1 MLTLIMLEF
10 RKLFGARSARLA
22 ALICVL
28 LPWIWPLAPRLK
40 GVYNLVIVS
49 GWQVPTLSL
58 ITITQFLLPLLV
70 ALTCAEMI
78 GTEISQGTLAPLMLR
93 PINRSRIIVAK
104 LITALIYPALL
115 LAVLFVASL
124 VAGLRF
130 GFGDFSGGTG
140 LGPGLFVGVGQLGG
154 GEALGQVL
162 HAGLLACVILL
173 PIAALSLLF
182 GVLYLNTAAASLAT
196 FATLIVM
203 QLLVVLPEGIQK
215 ILLTYHFK
223 LYAYGGYA
231 NPGDI
236 NQGVILLLIYTIGF
250 GMMAIFAFDRRDV

>member
-1 MLTLIMLEF
+1 MLTLLLLEF
-10 RKLFGARSARLA
+10 RKLLGSRSAKL
-22 ALICVL
+22 ALILTFVL
-28 LPWIWPLAPRLK
+28 PLVWAYAPRLAQVF
-40 GVYNLVIVS
+40 GVNVIS
-49 GWQVPTLSL
+49 GWQLPAISLGLTLPL
-58 ITITQFLLPLLV
+58 LLPLFISVTV
-70 ALTCAEMI
+70 AESI
-78 GTEISQGTLAPLMLR
+78 GSEISHGTLAPLLLR
-93 PINRSRIIVAK
+93 PVDRTKVIASK
-104 LITALIYPALL
+104 LIAALSFPILLVATTLAGSL
-115 LAVLFVASL
+115 LAGIPL
-124 VAGLRF
+124 
-130 GFGDFSGGTG
+130 GFGTFTGGTG

-154 GEALGQVL
+154 SEALRQVL

-223 LYAYGGYA
+223 LYAYGGYT
-231 NPGDI
+231 NPGDV

>member
-140 LGPGLFVGVGQLGG
+140 LGPGLFVGVGQLSS
-154 GEALGQVL
+154 GEAFGQVL
-162 HAGLLACVILL
+162 RSFLLDALAL
-173 PIAALSLLF
+173 MPIAALSLLYAVAF
-182 GVLYLNTAAASLAT
+182 LNTAAAALAT
-196 FATLIVM
+196 LATIQIM
-203 QLLVVLPEGIQK
+203 NMLVVFPEALQK
-215 ILLTYHFK
+215 ILITTYLDLYSRQGDLTQ
-223 LYAYGGYA
+223 
-231 NPGDI
+231 PI
-236 NQGVILLLIYTIGF
+236 ILMVIYTVGF
-250 GMMAIFAFDRRDV
+250 SLLAVFAFEKRDL